1 MSSLSRVQTS
11 NKPNIQNKK
20 KWKNTPKKYLVRA
33 LHYLE
38 SKSNESPSVLLSVHS
53 LYAYTYVHSVSHG
66 LLILTALSAS
76 QIIPAQCHTVWYS
89 SHEKKLMPI
98 KGITESCK
106 WWWWTWTN
114 WIFLLTEL
122 RVCVSTCACLWARVC
137 SRRIRSRMIKAT
149 TVTSKH
155 QLEWISCRQG
165 QSDWFVKIDL
175 CVLHGT
181 LPFTRNISNLLIWG
195 LRKSHSIWSVWKI
208 AFSTRT
214 NLQHQNWEK

>member
-20 KWKNTPKKYLVRA
+20 KVKKYSKKYLVRA

-106 WWWWTWTN
+106 WWW
-114 WIFLLTEL
+114 
-122 RVCVSTCACLWARVC
+122 
-137 SRRIRSRMIKAT
+137 
-149 TVTSKH
+149 
-155 QLEWISCRQG
+155 
-165 QSDWFVKIDL
+165 
-175 CVLHGT
+175 
-181 LPFTRNISNLLIWG
+181 
-195 LRKSHSIWSVWKI
+195 
-208 AFSTRT
+208 
-214 NLQHQNWEK
+214 